1 MRNDFLKMTED
12 RLKEEQKRN
21 RIQTNNINRILCWT
35 NGNAI
40 FLLFHFLM
48 RINNHNIQ
56 YRTRL
61 KKVQYRTR
69 LKNVNKWRWHL
80 ANNHFMNLIPNT
92 QSIQIVIKL
101 SDLKWWLHHFLFIKI
116 HLFLSLILHKPSEK
130 NPCLLIQSSISTER
144 FQKVLLFSKII
155 NTFFFMFEVFY
166 HFGSVSIQMGIF
178 LVCSWFY
185 SHTRKR

>member
-1 MRNDFLKMTED
+1 MTLPSHWSFNFCGCAMIFLKMTED
-12 RLKEEQKRN
+12 RLKKEQKRI

-40 FLLFHFLM
+40 FLLFHFLK

-101 SDLKWWLHHFLFIKI
+101 SDLKWWLHHFSFIKT

-130 NPCLLIQSSISTER
+130 KPMSFDSIKHQHREI
-144 FQKVLLFSKII
+144 SKG
-155 NTFFFMFEVFY
+155 TFV
-166 HFGSVSIQMGIF
+166 
-178 LVCSWFY
+178 
-185 SHTRKR
+185 